1 MILLSNTTAQTIAPG
16 QALSFDKVILRSRN
30 CSECYNPQASASVK
44 LCSQGTYEV
53 SFSGNITNP
62 TGTDAVQIAI
72 AIGGQ
77 PLTETYMNSVPG
89 AAGDLNNVAKTTFV
103 KNCCCDLD
111 RLSIINTGTV
121 PVAIAPNTAF
131 AIHKL

>member
-16 QALSFDKVILRSRN
+16 QALSFDKVIYRSRN
-30 CSECYNPQASASVK
+30 CCECFNAQAPASVK
-44 LCSQGTYEV
+44 LCSQGVYEV

-62 TGTDAVQIAI
+62 TGTEPVQLAI
-72 AIGGQ
+72 GIGGQ
-77 PLTETYMNSVPG
+77 PLSETYMNSVPV
-89 AAGDLNNVAKTTFV
+89 AAGDLNSVAKTTFV

-111 RLSIINTGTV
+111 RLSIINTGAV
-121 PVAIAPNTAF
+121 PVAVAPNTAF